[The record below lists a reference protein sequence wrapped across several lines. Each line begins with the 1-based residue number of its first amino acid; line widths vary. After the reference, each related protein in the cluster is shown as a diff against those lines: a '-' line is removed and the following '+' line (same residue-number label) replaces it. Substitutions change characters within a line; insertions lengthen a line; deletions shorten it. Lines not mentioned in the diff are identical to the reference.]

1 MDIGVAEIVV
11 GLVALMLIASG
22 ALALSNRYKFPFS
35 IALLLIGILLGQL
48 ADYAPAALSPLS
60 GLEISSDLI
69 LYVFLPTLI
78 FESAFHLDWR
88 QLRQNL
94 APVLLLAVP
103 GLLISALLIAL
114 VVSAATGIPFTAA
127 LLLGAILSATDP
139 VAVIAL
145 FKRLG
150 APQRL
155 TVLVEGESLLND
167 ATAIVL
173 SRLLVGIVVVGT
185 VTVGD
190 IGRGAG
196 TFLFVF
202 FGGIFVGWVLG
213 ELFAWVV
220 GKIKSD
226 PAIEITLTTVL
237 AYLSFLVA
245 EDLFHVSG
253 VMAVVTAGLSY
264 GNRGWMRVNPA
275 VRVYLEH
282 FWEYLAFVATALIF
296 LMVGLSLDIVSL
308 PAMHNELLFLIL
320 GMLVARAV
328 VVYGLVPC
336 LNRFPGTQ
344 PVSLAYR
351 TVMYW
356 GGLRGAIALAIV
368 LSLPDE
374 LAFKDAFV
382 VLVTGAVLFTLLVQG
397 LSMNA
402 LVRFLGLD
410 KQPLLNR
417 YGAIEGE
424 LAAKRHALQRLPQ
437 LSEGSMFSATIARRL
452 RNDYRHAV
460 DRIEQ
465 RLEQLRREEVDP
477 ETSERLLCL
486 RALAEERAYLHEL
499 FNNGHLDE
507 RPFRTLL
514 NTNAEFLDAVRQG
527 LQLTDRRIYGGHA
540 DWRVLALQA
549 FLNIVP
555 SIGAKSQQMRVAAAY
570 QIAWGHHQTCM
581 AVLRQKETIVPRDA
595 TAPVKRQRL
604 IERYEKW
611 ELEARSFLDQTAEQ
625 YPEFV
630 SAMQERHARRLSLL
644 AEIKIIREHARH
656 GMLPGGTAEQM
667 LRERR
672 AGLDALRGLE
682 VDKLR
687 IEPRELLRKVPLFS
701 DVPDSEF
708 DALARLMRAHTISAG
723 EDIIKEGARDDS
735 LFLIA
740 RGVVRVIV
748 STPEGEAREI
758 ATLLAGDFFGEMALL
773 HRQPRT
779 ATVRTVTPATVYEL
793 RRSDYLK
800 FAASNPAVAD
810 AIAETDRRRRAEL
823 MEFDG
828 GGNQD
833 EHKQSIT

>member
-1 MDIGVAEIVV
+1 MDVGVAGIVT
-11 GLVALMLIASG
+11 GLVALMLIAIG
-22 ALALSNRYKFPFS
+22 ALAVSNRYKFPFS
-35 IALLLIGILLGQL
+35 IALLLIGIVLGQL
-48 ADYAPAALSPLS
+48 ADFAPAFFAPLS
-60 GLEISSDLI
+60 GLEISADLI

-88 QLRQNL
+88 QLRKNL

-103 GLLISALLIAL
+103 GLLLSAALIGWI
-114 VVSAATGIPFTAA
+114 VSATTGIPFAAA

-173 SRLLVGIVVVGT
+173 SRLLVGIVAVGA
-185 VTVGD
+185 VSMGD
-190 IGRGAG
+190 VGRGAG
-196 TFLFVF
+196 EFVLVF
-202 FGGIFVGWVLG
+202 FGGILVGWGLG

-220 GKIKSD
+220 GRIKSD
-226 PAIEITLTTVL
+226 PAIQITLTTVL

-264 GNRGWMRVNPA
+264 GNRGWMRVTPA
-275 VRVYLEH
+275 VREYLEH
-282 FWEYLAFVATALIF
+282 FWEDLAFVATALIF
-296 LMVGLSLDIVSL
+296 LMVGLSIEIAAL
-308 PAMHNELLFLIL
+308 PGMYTELTFLIL
-320 GMLVARAV
+320 AMLVARAL

-368 LSLPDE
+368 LSLPDD
-374 LAFKDAFV
+374 LAFKDTFV
-382 VLVTGAVLFTLLVQG
+382 VLVTGAVLFTLFVQG
-397 LSMNA
+397 LSMDA

-417 YGAIEGE
+417 YGAMEGE
-424 LAAKRHALQRLPQ
+424 LAARRHALERLPQ
-437 LSEGSMFSATIARRL
+437 LTGGSLFSGTIARRL
-452 RNDYRHAV
+452 EHEYQQAV
-460 DRIEQ
+460 ART
-465 RLEQLRREEVDP
+465 RALLEKLREHEVDP
-477 ETSERLLCL
+477 ETSEQLLSL
-486 RALAEERAYLHEL
+486 RALAEERAHLHEL
-499 FNNGHLDE
+499 FNSGHLDE

-527 LQLTDRRIYGGHA
+527 LALPDKRLEAGPA
-540 DWRVLALQA
+540 NWRARLSRALLDLLPTVGEKLQYT
-549 FLNIVP
+549 
-555 SIGAKSQQMRVAAAY
+555 RVATAY
-570 QIAWGHHQTCM
+570 QIAWGHHQTCT
-581 AVLRQKETIVPRDA
+581 AVLQQQETIAPRDA
-595 TAPVKRQRL
+595 TPPAKRRRL
-604 IERYEKW
+604 FGRYAQW
-611 ELEARSFLDQTAEQ
+611 EQDVRDFLDQTAEQ

-644 AEIKIIREHARH
+644 AEIETIEEHARH
-656 GMLPGGTAEQM
+656 GMLPGGAAERM
-667 LRERR
+667 LNERR

-682 VDKLR
+682 ADKLR
-687 IEPRELLRKVPLFS
+687 IEPRELLRKVPLFA

-708 DALARLMRAHTISAG
+708 DALARLMRSHTLPAG
-723 EDIIKEGARDDS
+723 ENIIEQGARDDS
-735 LFLIA
+735 LFLMA

-748 STPEGEAREI
+748 ATPDGAPREM

-773 HRQPRT
+773 HQQPRS

-793 RRSDYLK
+793 RRSDYLTL
-800 FAASNPAVAD
+800 AQANPAVA
-810 AIAETDRRRRAEL
+810 AAVGEADRRRRAEL
-823 MEFDG
+823 EDLPG
-828 GGNQD
+828 KG
-833 EHKQSIT
+833 